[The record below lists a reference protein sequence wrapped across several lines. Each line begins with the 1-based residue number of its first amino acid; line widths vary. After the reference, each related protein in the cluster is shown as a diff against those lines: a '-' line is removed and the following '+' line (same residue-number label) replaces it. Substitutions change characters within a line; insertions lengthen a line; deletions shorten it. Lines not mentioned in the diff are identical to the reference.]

1 MTTRTGSKQGRQ
13 AAKSSLK
20 VPGKDQAK
28 SEKQPTN
35 VLEIVP
41 GKFNETDWLSLLEND
56 DTEDFIADIFENIW
70 TETSKQIQQIYVRKQ
85 LLPFTLMMTENALSN
100 VIQWAFL
107 ERDEPTPASGNF
119 WTEDAEP
126 IPCIMDN
133 WGEGVVPAC
142 REERPQSIEES
153 PVSIDERPSTAP
165 INIPTSENINRT
177 QRPSTGSSITSIDHT
192 ARSNSQGKKL
202 SKFSKFNHI
211 DQQIK
216 RPPSIESTS
225 DNRIS
230 SEKEFLNEQNI
241 SRTSFSQKPYNHDI
255 LVIHIQP
262 PKLEPLSD
270 LFHPSQMDTHSSYFD
285 SSPTVVTKKPRH
297 IIAPKASSQLGSDAV
312 VSLTNISSTT
322 ATKSSKKPTDS
333 KVFDDHQIEEAIS
346 KAPMATHSML
356 KSILS
361 RPPGYREL
369 ELDDDGNVIAITK
382 LDPDK
387 IASRSIHV
395 KCDIIKSR
403 KPTIEIR
410 PSPVKQSQQ
419 IKSNRPEKKFTT
431 VKLVLPE
438 QSTEVGDLIQPV
450 PGVLYEDARLKKGD
464 PRRYQTGMSKYTNF
478 HDESRPLR
486 PIAQRGDLTIL
497 QTANDLLYQSK
508 DDDNDDDLQIPKLH
522 RLARIPPIMSGSSTT
537 SAS

>member
-13 AAKSSLK
+13 AAKSNLK
-20 VPGKDQAK
+20 TPGKDQTK
-28 SEKQPTN
+28 TEKQPTN

-70 TETSKQIQQIYVRKQ
+70 TETAKQIQQIYIRKQ

-107 ERDEPTPASGNF
+107 ERDEPIPASGNF
-119 WTEDAEP
+119 WTEDSEP
-126 IPCIMDN
+126 IPCTMDN

-142 REERPQSIEES
+142 REERSQSAEES
-153 PVSIDERPSTAP
+153 PVSIGERPSTAP
-165 INIPTSENINRT
+165 LNIPTSDNINRVP
-177 QRPSTGSSITSIDHT
+177 RPSTGSSITSTIHT
-192 ARSNSQGKKL
+192 TRSNSQGKKI
-202 SKFSKFNHI
+202 SKLNKSNHI
-211 DQQIK
+211 HQEIK
-216 RPPSIESTS
+216 RQHSLETAS
-225 DNRIS
+225 DNRTS

-241 SRTSFSQKPYNHDI
+241 SRTSFSKKPYYHDV
-255 LVIHIQP
+255 LVIHTQP

-270 LFHPSQMDTHSSYFD
+270 LFHPSQMDTNSSYFD
-285 SSPTVVTKKPRH
+285 SSPAVVTKKPRH
-297 IIAPKASSQLGSDAV
+297 ILAPKASSQLGSDVLASMTN
-312 VSLTNISSTT
+312 VSATTN
-322 ATKSSKKPTDS
+322 TKSFKKPTES
-333 KVFDDHQIEEAIS
+333 KVFDDQQIEEAIS

-387 IASRSIHV
+387 IASRSIRV

-403 KPTIEIR
+403 QSTIEVR
-410 PSPVKQSQQ
+410 PPPAKQRQQ
-419 IKSNRPEKKFTT
+419 IKSNRPEKKFTS

-438 QSTEVGDLIQPV
+438 QSIDVGDLIQPV

-478 HDESRPLR
+478 YDESRPLR

-497 QTANDLLYQSK
+497 RTADDLLYQSN
-508 DDDNDDDLQIPKLH
+508 DDDNDGDLQIPKLH

-537 SAS
+537 SA